1 MRIGLL
7 TTSYPRFPGDL
18 AGGFVAEHAAFLSRA
33 GHDVEVI
40 AADGPGRA
48 ALAERSTDGPRV
60 RWVAAPPGLFDRG
73 GAPEALAA
81 GGRSYLAAAR
91 FSVALAREV
100 RRRAPGWDA
109 VIAHW
114 LVPGALAALAAARG
128 LPLLAIAHSGD
139 VHLLR
144 RLRLTGAVGAL
155 LSRPDVRI
163 SFVTD
168 ELRRLFVA
176 GAPGCT
182 APMQVCSMGV
192 DVARLRDARRDL
204 VRAGGGPPAVL
215 FLGRLVPVKGVDV
228 LIRAAALW
236 RCPARLVVAGAGP
249 LERELRALAD
259 AVAPGRVD
267 FVGALH
273 GAERD
278 RALGAADLVALPS
291 VRVEGGRSEGLPM
304 VALEAIASGAEL
316 VASAV
321 GGLTELPSD
330 VVTLVPP
337 GDPGALAA
345 AVDRLHLQG
354 SQRTP
359 RTGVHD
365 RIALAFDWTS
375 VGPSLLPPPSPSRH
389 TGVRSRKPFRTTA

>member
-1 MRIGLL
+1 MRIGLV
-7 TTSYPRFPGDL
+7 TTSYPRSPGDP
-18 AGGFVAEHAAFLSRA
+18 AGGFVAEHAAFLVRA

-48 ALAERSTDGPRV
+48 VERGPSGGPRV

-73 GAPEALAA
+73 GAPEALAG

-91 FSVALAREV
+91 FSLALARAV
-100 RRRAPGWDA
+100 RRRAPAWDA
-109 VIAHW
+109 VVAHW
-114 LVPGALAALAAARG
+114 LVPGALAALAGARG

-144 RLRLTGAVGAL
+144 RLRLTRAVGAL
-155 LSRPDVRI
+155 LSRPGVRI

-168 ELRRLFVA
+168 ELRRLFVE

-182 APMQVCSMGV
+182 APMQVCPMGV
-192 DVARLRDARRDL
+192 DAARLRDARRAL
-204 VRAGGGPPAVL
+204 VRATGGPPPVL

-267 FVGALH
+267 FVGVLR

-278 RALGAADLVALPS
+278 RALAAADLVALPS
-291 VRVEGGRSEGLPM
+291 IRVEAGRSEGLPT
-304 VALEAIASGAEL
+304 VALEAIASGAAV

-321 GGLTELPSD
+321 GGLAELPGD
-330 VVTLVPP
+330 AVTLVPP
-337 GDPGALAA
+337 GDPTALAA
-345 AVDRLHLQG
+345 AVDRLHQQDPQDD
-354 SQRTP
+354 SQTA
-359 RTGVHD
+359 VHE
-365 RIALAFDWTS
+365 RFALAFDWS
-375 VGPSLLPPPSPSRH
+375 SIGPRLLPPAPLDRGSR
-389 TGVRSRKPFRTTA
+389 VRSRKPFRTTA